1 MLRILFNSRN
11 ASYKEP
17 FGTVTTEQLCT
28 LRVQIPEHCQTRE
41 ATCRLLREDGSLHTE
56 VPLQRIA
63 VQSPYE
69 TWSCRFTLEEGL
81 YFYFFRI
88 TTAHETFSLLR
99 QGEDT
104 NMEAGDWW
112 QLSCVP
118 KNAETPEWA
127 QGAIIY
133 QIFPDRFA
141 KSGNCDLTGKLEPYT
156 VHQNWNEEVH
166 WQPTERGEV
175 LNNDFFG
182 GNFRG
187 ITEKLPYLASLG
199 VTMLYLN
206 PISKAFSSHRYDTG
220 DYKTPDPMLGTHAD
234 FIQLCREARKL
245 NIHVILDG
253 VFSHTGSNS
262 LYFDRYGAFGGHG
275 AYTDPNSPYRSW
287 YQFYH
292 YPDSYNCWWNF
303 DTLPCVNKMDP
314 SYLEYMIDGQDSVVA
329 HWLRLGADG
338 FRLDVVDELPD
349 EFVLRLKKRMREIK
363 PDALLMG
370 EVWEDA
376 SNKIAYDT
384 RRRYFV
390 DGELDSVMNYPYR
403 KAVIDFLRQRDDGK
417 GFREAVMTIAENY
430 PPQVLACCMNHLG
443 THDTPRILTALMD
456 DFEGSRAEKAAR
468 HLSPGQLLVAKER
481 LRMASFLQFVL
492 PGAPSVYYGDE
503 AGMEGYA
510 DPFNRRTYPWG
521 REDPDLLAHYRR
533 LGQLRRDNPAL
544 RSPAI
549 EFFAAADGRLG
560 FLRSANR
567 SLAQRVE
574 VYVNRT
580 GDPWQ
585 ITPGRLLLGHNLETV
600 APDSLI
606 LLPNGFCALEV

>member
-17 FGTVTTEQLCT
+17 FGTVTPEQLCT

-199 VTMLYLN
+199 VTILYLN

-303 DTLPCVNKMDP
+303 DTLVCVNKMDP

>member
-17 FGTVTTEQLCT
+17 FGTITPEQLCT

-199 VTMLYLN
+199 VTILYLN

-443 THDTPRILTALMD
+443 THDTLRILTALMD